1 MGKKIEKKFF
11 HFFEQ
16 KFYHPSPT
24 GSAVFAGVTMTNLPG
39 MIVLKF
45 ATAKIIE
52 VFFFRMGLT
61 ITLVG
66 MVHGLIFLPVLLTYI
81 GPRRNPALYKSLLKD
96 EEKFVERIRENK
108 TVRENAR
115 GTENSGVEGNEAF
128 EREE

>member
-1 MGKKIEKKFF
+1 M
-11 HFFEQ
+11 
-16 KFYHPSPT
+16 

-45 ATAKIIE
+45 ATAKLIE

-81 GPRRNPALYKSLLKD
+81 GPRRNPALYKALKED
-96 EEKFVERIRENK
+96 KERFQRKIREGEYNK
-108 TVRENAR
+108 KQKQSQVEHFDSMNKKMVEETSSRSIAEN
-115 GTENSGVEGNEAF
+115 NDAF
-128 EREE
+128 AE